1 MATRK
6 TTFEVVPL
14 ADIAPLL
21 KDAEVLGAAEE
32 TEFEAPPQPAKI
44 LSVTYDLSLAT
55 TREML
60 FSSAGFQVTSVLT
73 VGQAIQRCAAEEF
86 ALVVVGHSIP
96 LDQRKWLL
104 KEVRGRCATPVLA
117 LRRAGE
123 PPLTEADY
131 TFDSTESPALLLE
144 TVVNILRP
152 KARSAITGRRNGVT
166 GLHDAKEAQ
175 RHQ

>member
-14 ADIAPLL
+14 ADIATLL
-21 KDAEVLGAAEE
+21 KDAEILGAAEE
-32 TEFEAPPQPAKI
+32 TEFEADPRPAKI

-60 FSSAGFQVTSVLT
+60 FSSAGFKVSSVFT
-73 VGQAIQRCAAEEF
+73 VGQAIERCAAEEF
-86 ALVVVGHSIP
+86 DLVIVGHSIP
-96 LDQRKWLL
+96 LDERKWLL
-104 KEVRGRCATPVLA
+104 KEVRGSCATPVLA

-123 PPLTEADY
+123 PPLTDADY

-152 KARSAITGRRNGVT
+152 KTRSVMIGRRN
-166 GLHDAKEAQ
+166 
-175 RHQ
+175 

>member
-21 KDAEVLGAAEE
+21 KNAEVLGAAEE
-32 TEFEAPPQPAKI
+32 TGLHAVPRPAKI

-60 FSSAGFQVTSVLT
+60 FSSAGFQVSSVLT
-73 VGQAIQRCAAEEF
+73 VGQAIERCAVEEF
-86 ALVVVGHSIP
+86 ELVIVGHSIP

-123 PPLTEADY
+123 PPLTDADY

-144 TVVNILRP
+144 TVINILRP
-152 KARSAITGRRNGVT
+152 KNRSAMNGRRM
-166 GLHDAKEAQ
+166 E
-175 RHQ
+175 

>member
-21 KDAEVLGAAEE
+21 KDAQETGFAA
-32 TEFEAPPQPAKI
+32 APRAARI

-73 VGQAIQRCAAEEF
+73 VGQAIERCAAEEF
-86 ALVVVGHSIP
+86 ELVIVGHSIP

-152 KARSAITGRRNGVT
+152 RNHSAITGRRNGVI
-166 GLHDAKEAQ
+166 GPHDAKEAQ

>member
-1 MATRK
+1 
-6 TTFEVVPL
+6 
-14 ADIAPLL
+14 
-21 KDAEVLGAAEE
+21 
-32 TEFEAPPQPAKI
+32 
-44 LSVTYDLSLAT
+44 
-55 TREML
+55 ML

-73 VGQAIQRCAAEEF
+73 VGQAIERCAPEEF
-86 ALVVVGHSIP
+86 ELVIVGHSIP

-152 KARSAITGRRNGVT
+152 KTRSAITGRCNGVI
-166 GLHDAKEAQ
+166 GPHDAKEAQ
-175 RHQ
+175 RRQ